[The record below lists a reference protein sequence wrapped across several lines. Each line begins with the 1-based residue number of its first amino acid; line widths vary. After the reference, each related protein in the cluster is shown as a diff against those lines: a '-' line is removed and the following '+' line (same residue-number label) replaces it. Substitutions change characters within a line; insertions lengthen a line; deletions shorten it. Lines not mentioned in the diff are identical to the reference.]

1 MKEPNVLSINEVVSR
16 IAEFNTIIDARSPS
30 EFAEDHLPGAI
41 SAPVLDDAQRA
52 EVGTLHARVGAFEA
66 KRLGAAL
73 VSRNIGDIL
82 QSQFANQPRDW
93 KPLVYCW
100 RGGNRSGALATVM
113 ARIGWR
119 TTVIE
124 GGYKAYRRKVIEE
137 LQSIAPNLNLIVV
150 AGRTGSAKSRLL
162 ERLAAQGE
170 QVLDLE
176 RLACHRGSVL
186 GAWPESA
193 QPAQRRFES
202 LIWDAL
208 RQFTCSR
215 PIFVESE
222 SRKIGQCQVPEP
234 LIHAIRASNVIIAD
248 ADRAVRS
255 RFLLDEYHHFRA
267 DVPGLHALLDKLV
280 VMHGAK
286 RVADWKQ
293 LIGED
298 RWLELVD
305 NLLGEHYDPSYDRSM
320 KRNFSRLE
328 QAPVV
333 TLRDTDDKALQQAVD
348 ALVVLSRQIGITA
361 PRPSDRSAP
370 DGVPPSHVP

>member
-16 IAEFNTIIDARSPS
+16 IAEFNSIIDARSPS

-41 SAPVLDDAQRA
+41 SAPVLNDAQRA

-73 VSRNIGDIL
+73 VSHNIGDIL

-137 LQSIAPNLNLIVV
+137 LQSMAPNLNLIVV
-150 AGRTGSAKSRLL
+150 GGRTGSAKSRLL

-202 LIWDAL
+202 LVWDAL

-234 LIHAIRASNVIIAD
+234 LIHAIRASNVIIAE

-255 RFLLDEYHHFRA
+255 QFLLDEYHHFRT

-305 NLLGEHYDPSYDRSM
+305 SLLGEHYDPSYDRSM

-333 TLRDTDDKALQQAVD
+333 TLRDTDDTALQQAVD
-348 ALVVLSRQIGITA
+348 ALVVLSRQIGTTA
-361 PRPSDRSAP
+361 PRPSDRSAQ
-370 DGVPPSHVP
+370 DGAPPSHVP

>member
-41 SAPVLDDAQRA
+41 SAPVLDDEQRA
-52 EVGTLHARVGAFEA
+52 EVGTLNARVGAFEA

-137 LQSIAPNLNLIVV
+137 LQSMAPNLNLIVV
-150 AGRTGSAKSRLL
+150 GGRTGSAKSRLL

-193 QPAQRRFES
+193 QPSQRRFES
-202 LIWDAL
+202 LVWDAL
-208 RQFTCSR
+208 RQFTGSR

-222 SRKIGQCQVPEP
+222 SRKIGQCQVPGP

-255 RFLLDEYHHFRA
+255 RFLLDEYHHFRT

-280 VMHGAK
+280 VMHGTK

-293 LIGED
+293 LIDED

-305 NLLGEHYDPSYDRSM
+305 SLLGEHYDPSYDRSM

-333 TLRDTDDKALQQAVD
+333 ILRDTDDAALQQAVD
-348 ALVVLSRQIGITA
+348 ALVVLSRQIETTA

-370 DGVPPSHVP
+370 DGAPLSHVP

>member
-16 IAEFNTIIDARSPS
+16 IAEFNSIIDARSPS

-41 SAPVLDDAQRA
+41 SAPVLNDAQRA

-73 VSRNIGDIL
+73 VSHNIGDIL

-137 LQSIAPNLNLIVV
+137 LQSMAPNLNLIVV
-150 AGRTGSAKSRLL
+150 GGRTGSAKSRLL

-202 LIWDAL
+202 LVWDAL

-234 LIHAIRASNVIIAD
+234 LIHAIRASNVIIAE

-255 RFLLDEYHHFRA
+255 QFLLDEYHHFRT

-305 NLLGEHYDPSYDRSM
+305 SLLGEHYDPSYDRSM

-333 TLRDTDDKALQQAVD
+333 TLRDTDDTALQQAVD
-348 ALVVLSRQIGITA
+348 ALVVLSRQIGTTA

-370 DGVPPSHVP
+370 DGAPPSHVP